1 MRPED
6 FDRVVEQL
14 KLTPG
19 QARRLRNA
27 AGKQGVNVRVRLLPG
42 DSLREGAGTRDA
54 RRPPFVDDM
63 LRSISP
69 ALRATLSEIEP
80 QVLQWV
86 NASDQ
91 NADFFAKDPL
101 AALERAVPGLDRRK
115 LSALAD
121 LRQRHSKTPPGS
133 EINIKSVRVDR
144 RQTGR
149 GGPNV
154 GGE

>member
-6 FDRVVEQL
+6 FDRVIEQL

-19 QARRLRNA
+19 QARRLRDA
-27 AGKQGVNVRVRLLPG
+27 AGKQDVNVRVRLLPG
-42 DSLREGAGTRDA
+42 DSLREGAGARNA
-54 RRPPFVDDM
+54 RRPPFVED
-63 LRSISP
+63 LLKSVSP
-69 ALRATLSEIEP
+69 DLRATLSKIEP

-91 NADFFAKDPL
+91 NADFFSKDPL

-121 LRQRHSKTPPGS
+121 LRRRHSKTPPGS
-133 EINIKSVRVDR
+133 EINIKSVRLDR
-144 RQTGR
+144 RQAGR
-149 GGPNV
+149 DGRNV